1 MLENQRKQLSELAEQ
16 YGKEKEEISDGIRV
30 LKEKSEELRNKFAGL
45 TKLYNDK
52 QKKLSDY
59 KKESENILFDIRS
72 KEQRKKLLID
82 LENNMEGFAKSVRE
96 IIKASSGGR
105 ISGIRGTVAQL
116 INVKQEYATA
126 IETAL
131 GLSLIHI

>member
-1 MLENQRKQLSELAEQ
+1 
-16 YGKEKEEISDGIRV
+16 
-30 LKEKSEELRNKFAGL
+30 
-45 TKLYNDK
+45 
-52 QKKLSDY
+52 
-59 KKESENILFDIRS
+59 
-72 KEQRKKLLID
+72 
-82 LENNMEGFAKSVRE
+82 MEGFAKSVRE

-131 GLSLIHI
+131 GGAMQNIIVEDDTAAKRCIRMLKEQRMGRATFLPMTSVRGNVLNEQRLYSENGFVSRSSMPEVRLRAVLPCIQPVCFHVKTSLTVLKRI